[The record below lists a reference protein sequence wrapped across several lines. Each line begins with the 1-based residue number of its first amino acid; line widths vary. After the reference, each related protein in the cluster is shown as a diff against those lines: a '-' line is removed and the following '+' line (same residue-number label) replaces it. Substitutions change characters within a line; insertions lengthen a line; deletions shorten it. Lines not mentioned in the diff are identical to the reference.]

1 MRRPDRPSR
10 TMSPPGAPSSEMPT
24 DLEIARATE
33 TRHVADVGA
42 RLGLS
47 PEDLELYGAEKAK
60 LTREAIERVRTRPR
74 DGKLVLVTAMTATP
88 KGAGKTVTTVGLG
101 QALDSLG
108 ERTLVAIREPSLGPV
123 FGIKGGA
130 AGGGYSQVL
139 PMEDINL
146 HFTGDIHALTAAHNL
161 LAAMLDAHVHHGNE
175 RGVDVTEVV
184 WKRALDVNDRALRN
198 TVVGLGGSA
207 HGVPREDGFQITAA
221 SELMAILGMATDL
234 TDLKR
239 RLGRVIVAYDRDGDP
254 VTAGDLDAAGAMAM
268 LLRDAV
274 RPNLVQTVEGT
285 PAFVHGGPFANIA
298 HGTNTVVADRLGVT
312 LADYVVTEA
321 GFAADLGLEKFGN
334 IVSRQGLD
342 PDAVVLVATTRAL
355 KYHGTE
361 MWPVDYDALSEPDVQ
376 AVRDGLS
383 NLDRHA
389 QTLEAFGLPYVVA
402 VNRFPDD
409 TDEELAAIVDH
420 CDSRGVDVAI
430 SEVYSEGGSGG
441 LALARTVKRLADAGA
456 PDFEPLYDLDAPL
469 TEKIETVATEVYGA
483 RGVEYASGA
492 RADLE
497 RLERLG
503 VADLPVCLSKTQHSV
518 TDDPSVKGAPTDWT
532 LTVREAYPAAGAGF
546 VVVLTGDV
554 LTMPGLP
561 ADPAATGMDVGG
573 DGAISGLF

>member
-1 MRRPDRPSR
+1 
-10 TMSPPGAPSSEMPT
+10 MSSPGESSSEMPT
-24 DLEIARATE
+24 DLEIARSTE

-47 PEDLELYGAEKAK
+47 PEDLELYGTEKAK
-60 LTREAIERVRTRPR
+60 LTSEAVDRVRSQPR

-108 ERTLVAIREPSLGPV
+108 ERALVAVREPSLGPV

-175 RGVDVTEVV
+175 LDVDVTEVV

-234 TDLKR
+234 TDLKQ
-239 RLGRVIVAYDRDGDP
+239 RLTRIIVAYDRDGDP
-254 VTAGDLDAAGAMAM
+254 VTAGDLGAAGAMAM
-268 LLRDAV
+268 LLGDAV

-298 HGTNTVVADRLGVT
+298 HGTNTVVADRLGLA

-334 IVSRQGLD
+334 IVSRQGLA

-355 KYHGTE
+355 KYHGRE
-361 MWPVDYDALSEPDVQ
+361 MWPVDYDSLSEPDVQ
-376 AVRDGLS
+376 AVRDGLA

-402 VNRFPDD
+402 VNRFPGD
-409 TDEELAAIVDH
+409 TEEELEAILDH
-420 CDSRGVDVAI
+420 CDSRGLDVAI
-430 SEVYSEGGSGG
+430 SDVYSKGGSGG
-441 LALARTVKRLADAGA
+441 RALARTVERLADAGA

-492 RADLE
+492 RRDLQ

-503 VADLPVCLSKTQHSV
+503 FDDLPVCLSKTQHSV

-532 LTVREAYPAAGAGF
+532 LTVREAYPSAGAGF

-561 ADPAATGMDVGG
+561 ANPGATGMDVAA
-573 DGAISGLF
+573 DGSISGLF